1 MDDLEKDIRRSEVI
15 SNNFNKH
22 RSQFNTNFAEY
33 AFIVN
38 LASIRTFE
46 GCNVAMVRGLRKK
59 DIRLKFDLNPPHS
72 P

>member
-1 MDDLEKDIRRSEVI
+1 MENQRSEVV

-22 RSQFNTNFAEY
+22 MSQFNKNYVEY

-46 GCNVAMVRGLRKK
+46 CCNVAMVRGLRKK
-59 DIRLKFDLNPPHS
+59 KI
-72 P
+72 